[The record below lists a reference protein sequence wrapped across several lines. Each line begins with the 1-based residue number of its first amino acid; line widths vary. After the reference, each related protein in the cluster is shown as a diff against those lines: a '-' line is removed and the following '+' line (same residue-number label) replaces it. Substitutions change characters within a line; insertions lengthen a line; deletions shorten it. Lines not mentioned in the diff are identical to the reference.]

1 MPKFISVE
9 GFYPDSAPPRRFLIN
24 LETVDLIEEDSS
36 KPSPR
41 CVFWFLGGGKLTV
54 AGDYS
59 VFAKLPTKKNKK
71 KHPKQTPPKDPEERF
86 RREYTKPRG

>member
-1 MPKFISVE
+1 MTKFIAVS
-9 GFYPDSAPPRRFLIN
+9 GFYPDSAPPRRFLVN

-41 CVFWFLGGGKLTV
+41 CVFWFVGGGKLTV

-59 VFAKLPTKKNKK
+59 VFAELLTEKIGRKP
-71 KHPKQTPPKDPEERF
+71 PEQTPPEDPEERF
-86 RREYTKPRG
+86 RWEYTKPRG